1 VGILI
6 NSENTMRPFHPFIL
20 VSLLLTAGAF
30 SCNKVSK
37 NKAKPNI
44 VFLFIDDLGW
54 KDVGFMGSEYYET
67 PAIDQLAKNGMVF
80 TQAYANAANCAP
92 TRACLLS
99 GQYSPRHGVYTVARP
114 DRGDPKDRRL
124 IPIPNSRTVPLE
136 HVMIS
141 EALKPAGYRSAA
153 IGKWNVGNS
162 PEKQGFDLGIPG
174 SGFQG
179 HFNEEGEY
187 LTDYLTD
194 QAVAFIKDNHPM
206 DTGDPFFLYLAHYA
220 VHTPIQAKDSLID
233 KYQEKQG
240 SRYQNNPTYAAM
252 IESVDQSV
260 AKINATLEEL
270 GLTEN
275 TLLVFFS
282 DNGGHGTYTSQKPLR
297 GGKGMFYE
305 GGIREPMFVYWPG
318 QIKAGTVCEEP
329 VIGTDFYPTFLE
341 LAGVDQPTDY
351 VLDGRSIVPLLKG
364 EASLKREAIFW
375 HFPAY
380 LNAYQGM
387 KEESRDTVFRTRP
400 VSIIRKGEWKLLQ
413 FHEEWVLDGGQEKLP
428 DNNAVE
434 LYNLSSD
441 LGETKN
447 LAAVEI
453 GKREELLDDLI
464 KWQKDIDA
472 PIPREM
478 NPKYEDK
485 IK

>member
-1 VGILI
+1 MESFHKLILFLFLSIAGI
-6 NSENTMRPFHPFIL
+6 
-20 VSLLLTAGAF
+20 F
-30 SCNKVSK
+30 SCNQVKEKRV
-37 NKAKPNI
+37 KPNI
-44 VFLFIDDLGW
+44 VFIFIDDMGW

-67 PAIDQLAKNGMVF
+67 PHIDQLAKKGMVF

-99 GQYSPRHGVYTVARP
+99 GQYSARHGVNTVARP
-114 DRGDPKDRRL
+114 DRGDPEDRRL

-187 LTDYLTD
+187 LTDHLTEK
-194 QAVAFIKDNHPM
+194 AVKFIKENNPQK
-206 DTGDPFFLYLAHYA
+206 TGNPFFLYLAHYA
-220 VHTPIQAKDSLID
+220 VHTPIQAKDSLVQ

-240 SRYQNNPTYAAM
+240 TPYHNNSTYAAM

-260 AKINATLEEL
+260 AKINGILEEL
-270 GLTEN
+270 GLVEN

-305 GGIREPMFVYWPG
+305 GGIREPMFAYWPG
-318 QIKAGTVCEEP
+318 KIKAGTVCQEP
-329 VIGTDFYPTFLE
+329 VIGIDFYPTFLE
-341 LAGVDQPTDY
+341 LSGVEKPIGY
-351 VLDGRSIVPLLKG
+351 VLDGRSIVPLLNG
-364 EASLKREAIFW
+364 EKTLNREALFW

-380 LNAYQGM
+380 LQSYEGM
-387 KEESRDTVFRTRP
+387 KKESRDTLFRSRP
-400 VSIIRKGEWKLLQ
+400 VSVIRKGDWKLLQ
-413 FHEEWVLDGGQEKLP
+413 FHEEWVLDGGRENLME
-428 DNNAVE
+428 NNAVE
-434 LYNLSSD
+434 LYNLATD
-441 LGETKN
+441 IGETKN
-447 LAAVEI
+447 LSAVETD
-453 GKREELLDDLI
+453 KRDELLDDLI
-464 KWQKDIDA
+464 NWQEEIDA
-472 PIPREM
+472 PIPSEA
-478 NPKYEDK
+478 NPKYVAK
-485 IK
+485 GKGK